1 MKQLTLLLLSILVA
15 NSASFASA
23 MWTEYKAP
31 HLKLNKPLVHKI
43 NDKDVV
49 EPLHPKKLKGQNED
63 DVKCLAYSIFR
74 EAGNQT
80 ESAQYAVGQ
89 VHINRVKE
97 GTWGNH
103 LCEVVFAK
111 KQFSW
116 TEERKQIHWTRD
128 DQEWYMDMAQELIK
142 GTVRVN
148 YITSNKVLHYYAN
161 YVNPR
166 WAKQGVTVATAGA
179 HIFVKNVPH

>member
-1 MKQLTLLLLSILVA
+1 MKRLALLLSILVV
-15 NSASFASA
+15 NSASA
-23 MWTEYKAP
+23 MWTEYKEHPTP
-31 HLKLNKPLVHKI
+31 HPKLNKTLVHKI
-43 NDKDVV
+43 SDRDVV
-49 EPLHPKKLKGQNED
+49 EPKHPKTLLGQNED

-89 VHINRVKE
+89 VHINRVRE
-97 GTWGNH
+97 GTWGKH

-116 TEERKQIHWTRD
+116 TEERKQIHWSRD

-166 WAKQGVTVATAGA
+166 WAKQGVTVARAGA
-179 HIFVKNVPH
+179 HIFVKDVPH